1 MLEYLEVIDD
11 LDEVEEALVTRRLHP
26 ASSRASSSNSNAVDT
41 DTRV

>member
-11 LDEVEEALVTRRLHP
+11 LDEVEEALVTCRLHP
-26 ASSRASSSNSNAVDT
+26 ASSRASNSNAVDT